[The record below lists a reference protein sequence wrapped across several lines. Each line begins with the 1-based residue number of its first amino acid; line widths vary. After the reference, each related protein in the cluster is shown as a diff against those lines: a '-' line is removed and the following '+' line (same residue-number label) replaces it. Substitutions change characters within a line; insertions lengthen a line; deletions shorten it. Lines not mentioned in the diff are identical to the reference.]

1 MSNSDGLPF
10 QSVHRFEGKW
20 APWCTVGDSVSSPAV
35 PNPGLHICPAAPSG
49 VCHCHSL
56 MGAGSS
62 LLACSPPA
70 FSHLQKWM
78 PVSQTLAEMEGS
90 VRATGAPTSV
100 CAQRASSATT
110 VRQVRQAGQRRVA
123 PGSAALLTLPNLAP
137 LPQPVTRASPA
148 PVGAEATACPAMAPT
163 AAPAKSATQARTAK
177 KVKALSSG
185 TRT

>member
-1 MSNSDGLPF
+1 MVDSGGFSVQPSCAKPWATHLPCCPLGGL
-10 QSVHRFEGKW
+10 SLSLARGSWE
-20 APWCTVGDSVSSPAV
+20 
-35 PNPGLHICPAAPSG
+35 LAAG
-49 VCHCHSL
+49 
-56 MGAGSS
+56 M
-62 LLACSPPA
+62 LACSPPA

-110 VRQVRQAGQRRVA
+110 VRQVRQVGQRRVA

>member
-1 MSNSDGLPF
+1 MVHSGEFWVQPSCAKPWAMHLPCCPLGGL
-10 QSVHRFEGKW
+10 
-20 APWCTVGDSVSSPAV
+20 
-35 PNPGLHICPAAPSG
+35 
-49 VCHCHSL
+49 
-56 MGAGSS
+56 S
-62 LLACSPPA
+62 LLHVCGSWLQPCSLLA

-100 CAQRASSATT
+100 YAQRVSLDTT
-110 VRQVRQAGQRRVA
+110 VRQVRQTGRHRVA

-148 PVGAEATACPAMAPT
+148 PVGAEDTACPAMAPT